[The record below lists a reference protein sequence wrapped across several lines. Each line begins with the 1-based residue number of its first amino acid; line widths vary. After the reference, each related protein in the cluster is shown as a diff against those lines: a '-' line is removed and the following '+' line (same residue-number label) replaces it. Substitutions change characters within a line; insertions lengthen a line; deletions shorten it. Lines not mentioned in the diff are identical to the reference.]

1 MGVVFLFGFIA
12 LGVFGAVTWFQYRS
26 RQKRRQELAAIAQ
39 SLGFQFSIADPE
51 RTTDLP
57 FGLFEKGRR
66 RGTENVMWGTHHDL
80 PLKVFDYWY
89 YEEQSDGRG
98 GRTRQYYR
106 FTCAIVTIAAS
117 CPPLRIGHEGFFS
130 RIGNAMGFKDV
141 ELEYDDFNRAYR
153 VHCDDQKFAFSLLDG
168 QMMEWLLQDSGFKA
182 IEVVGP
188 WVLVAASK
196 LPTDQWLP
204 LTSFA
209 EAFNAHI
216 PRVVFST
223 WPVHAS

>member
-1 MGVVFLFGFIA
+1 MALVVLIVVAGVAV
-12 LGVFGAVTWFQYRS
+12 LGGLAWFQYRT
-26 RQKRRQELAAIAQ
+26 RQKRRQALAAIAQ
-39 SLGFQFSIADPE
+39 SLGFQFSVADPE

-57 FGLFEKGRR
+57 FGLFQKGRR
-66 RGTENVMWGTHHDL
+66 RGVENVMWGTHHDL
-80 PLKVFDYWY
+80 PLRVFDYWY

-98 GRTRQYYR
+98 GRNRQYYR

-153 VHCDDQKFAFSLLDG
+153 VHCNDQKFAFSLLDG
-168 QMMEWLLQDSGFKA
+168 QMMEWLLQERDFKA
-182 IEVVGP
+182 LEVVGP
-188 WVLVAASK
+188 WVLVAASR
-196 LPTDQWLP
+196 LPTDRWLA

-209 EAFNAHI
+209 EQFNAHI

-223 WPVHAS
+223 WPVGAA

>member
-1 MGVVFLFGFIA
+1 VIFLVAFIA
-12 LGVFGAVTWFQYRS
+12 LLVFGGGLWFQYRM

-39 SLGFQFSIADPE
+39 SQGFQFSGDDPE

-57 FGLFEKGRR
+57 FGLFQKGRR

-80 PLKVFDYWY
+80 PIKVFDYWY

-98 GRTRQYYR
+98 GRNRQYFR
-106 FTCAIVTIAAS
+106 FTCAIITIGAS

-168 QMMEWLLQDSGFKA
+168 QMMEWLLQEREFKA
-182 IEVVGP
+182 IEVSGP
-188 WVLVAASK
+188 WVLLAAGK
-196 LPTDQWLP
+196 LPTDQWLA
-204 LTSFA
+204 LASFA
-209 EAFNAHI
+209 ENFNAHI